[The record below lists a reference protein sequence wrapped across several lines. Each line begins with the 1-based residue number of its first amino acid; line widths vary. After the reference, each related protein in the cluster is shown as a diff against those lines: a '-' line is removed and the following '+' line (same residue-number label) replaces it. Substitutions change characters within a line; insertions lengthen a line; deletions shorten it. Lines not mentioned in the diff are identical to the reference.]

1 MATITKGVNS
11 YVTESEAEAYAADR
25 GYTFVGDVSI
35 MLIQAMDYLN
45 IQNWSGTKTDD
56 AQDLDFPRNGAT
68 TVPAKIEQAQIVI
81 AMQYDQGVDLLAPI
95 DRAVKSEKVD
105 VISVEYMDNAS
116 VSARYPFIDAL
127 IGSYLS
133 SNALSG
139 GNTFEVRL
147 GAI

>member
-1 MATITKGVNS
+1 MATITVGVNS
-11 YVTESEAEAYAADR
+11 YVTVAEAEAYAADR

-35 MLIQAMDYLN
+35 MLIQAMDNLN
-45 IQNWSGTKTDD
+45 IQNWSGTKTDE

-95 DRAVKSEKVD
+95 DRAVKREKVD
-105 VISVEYMDNAS
+105 VIEVEYQENAA
-116 VSARYPFIDAL
+116 VAPRYPLIDAL

-147 GAI
+147 GTI